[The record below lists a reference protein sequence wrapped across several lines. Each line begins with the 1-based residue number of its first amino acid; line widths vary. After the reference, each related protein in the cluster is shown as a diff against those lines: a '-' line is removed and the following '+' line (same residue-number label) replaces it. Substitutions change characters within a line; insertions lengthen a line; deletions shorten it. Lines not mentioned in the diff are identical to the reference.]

1 MATETDKTTP
11 TDTPAVADTPAIEI
25 PPADAAEDPMAALD
39 AGIAAAS
46 ESPTPNP
53 GPADDAKPE
62 GEEPDADAVVDAAA
76 DDTPPEVDPVDK
88 EIADLKLGERSAER
102 FRELSKSEKALAP
115 IREAAEKA
123 GVSLDELPVV
133 FERAKERDDFV
144 RMVSE
149 TGATP
154 EQFGKLLDY
163 QTSISAAAKGDLQAA
178 ETAFTMLLPEVQ
190 ALAQLLGKDIAGI
203 ADPLADHAD
212 LKDDIEE
219 GNITRERALEL
230 ARARSQGKLQQT
242 TREQETQTQQAEQER
257 TQAVDWLN
265 RFDAHMAGVDATY
278 AAKRPALLAF
288 VETIGKAMP
297 PRLWPTAVNDYY
309 ARMPA
314 PIAVPAPKPRP
325 GPVRTHIPPA
335 RMEPAVFDD
344 PMAAMEAG
352 IAAASGR

>member
-1 MATETDKTTP
+1 MDPETDKTTP
-11 TDTPAVADTPAIEI
+11 TDTTAVADTPQVET
-25 PPADAAEDPMAALD
+25 PPADAAEDPIAALD

-46 ESPTPNP
+46 ESPTPAP
-53 GPADDAKPE
+53 DPADDAQPE
-62 GEEPDADAVVDAAA
+62 GDDLEPEPEGGEPA
-76 DDTPPEVDPVDK
+76 PEVDPVDK

-123 GVSLDELPVV
+123 GVTLDDLPVV
-133 FERAKERDDFV
+133 FERARERDDFV

-163 QTSISAAAKGDLQAA
+163 QTSITAAARGDLQAA

-190 ALAQLLGKDIAGI
+190 ALAQLLGKDISGI
-203 ADPLADHAD
+203 ADPLAEHPD
-212 LKDDIEE
+212 LQDDVEV
-219 GNITRERALEL
+219 GDITRERALEL
-230 ARARSQGKLQQT
+230 ARARSQGKLQQS
-242 TREQETQTQQAEQER
+242 TREQQTQVEQVTQEKA
-257 TQAVDWLN
+257 QAVDWLN
-265 RFDAHMAGVDATY
+265 RFDAHMAGADTTY

-288 VETIGKAMP
+288 VETIGKTIP
-297 PRLWPTAVNDYY
+297 PSKWPEAVKDYY

-314 PIAVPAPKPRP
+314 PAAPAPKPRP

-335 RMEPAVFDD
+335 RMEPAVYDD
-344 PMAAMEAG
+344 PMAALDAG